1 MCLPFREVEYG
12 ELFCYGINSI
22 GTQRDPCIFVLEAA
36 GGLYGEGAGRG
47 GREREERDGLVTG

>member
-1 MCLPFREVEYG
+1 MCLPVREVEYG

-36 GGLYGEGAGRG
+36 GGLRREG
-47 GREREERDGLVTG
+47 GRVRPG